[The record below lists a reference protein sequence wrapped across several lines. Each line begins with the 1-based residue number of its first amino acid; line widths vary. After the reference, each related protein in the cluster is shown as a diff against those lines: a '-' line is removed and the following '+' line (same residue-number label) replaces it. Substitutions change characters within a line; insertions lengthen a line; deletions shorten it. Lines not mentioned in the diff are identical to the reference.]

1 MLVLCYLAISW
12 KYIRKFTKCK
22 LFFIFAVYCMRVIAK
37 STLREFWEK
46 HRDAEIPLK
55 TWYVLATRA
64 DWQTTHDIK
73 AMFGDAS
80 FVANNRVVFNIK
92 GNKYRIVVY
101 IIFKVKKVFIR
112 FVGTH
117 AQYDKIDAFKI

>member
-1 MLVLCYLAISW
+1 
-12 KYIRKFTKCK
+12 
-22 LFFIFAVYCMRVIAK
+22 MRVIAK

-55 TWYVLATRA
+55 TWYALVDRA
-64 DWQTTHDIK
+64 DWQTTQDVK
-73 AMFGDAS
+73 AMFGNAG
-80 FVANNRVVFNIK
+80 FVADNRVIFNIK

-101 IIFKVKKVFIR
+101 IIFKVKKIFIR

-117 AQYDKIDAFKI
+117 AQYDKIDASKI

>member
-1 MLVLCYLAISW
+1 
-12 KYIRKFTKCK
+12 
-22 LFFIFAVYCMRVIAK
+22 MRVIAK

-55 TWYVLATRA
+55 TWYALAGRA
-64 DWQTTHDIK
+64 DWQTTQDVK
-73 AMFGDAS
+73 AMFGNAS
-80 FVANNRVVFNIK
+80 FVADNRVVFNIK

-101 IIFKVKKVFIR
+101 IVFKVKKVFIR

-117 AQYDKIDAFKI
+117 ADYDKIDVTKI